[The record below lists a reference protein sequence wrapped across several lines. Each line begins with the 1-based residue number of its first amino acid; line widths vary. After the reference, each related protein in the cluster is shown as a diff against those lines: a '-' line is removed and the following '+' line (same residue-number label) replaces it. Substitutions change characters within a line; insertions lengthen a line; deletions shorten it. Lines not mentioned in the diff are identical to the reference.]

1 MPLPD
6 DLLGAMQRQRERQ
19 HEEAQRDRNRD
30 LLWTAI
36 QCMCWS
42 AAGIFL
48 ILWSA
53 HTTDYA
59 YGTAAFFAGL
69 GLGNGGIIFTL
80 LAAYRR
86 GELRGDW

>member
-6 DLLGAMQRQRERQ
+6 ELLDAQQRQRDRQ
-19 HEEAQRDRNRD
+19 HEDAERDRYRD
-30 LLWTAI
+30 LLLTAL
-36 QCMCWS
+36 QCMGWS

-53 HTTDYA
+53 HTTDVTC
-59 YGTAAFFAGL
+59 GTAAFFAGL
-69 GLGNGGIIFTL
+69 GVGNGGIIFTL